1 MAKILTKKQREL
13 RKNIITYAIVA
24 LIVVVLMFPFYVML
38 VRSFMTEE
46 EIYYLPK
53 LLPSRLAFEN
63 YYDETYF
70 ASFLEWGGNT
80 LTVAF
85 FNIIGI
91 VASAFLC
98 AYGFAKVHFKFKA
111 IIFGATMAST
121 MLPSITLRI
130 PLYLMYSEWG
140 WLDGT
145 LKPLIVP
152 AFFGGGALNIFLIMQ
167 FIKGIPNSTLES
179 ARIDGANEVRCL
191 WSIVL
196 PSCLPIAALISVN
209 TFLGVWNDYSSSL
222 IYLSNSEEKWT
233 LALGFYK
240 ASLSPLFREN
250 KQMAMGVLMC
260 IPPLLVF
267 GVSQKLL
274 IEGVSISGMKA

>member
-1 MAKILTKKQREL
+1 MAKTLTNKQR
-13 RKNIITYAIVA
+13 KKIGNAVHAVIISIA
-24 LIVVVLMFPFYVML
+24 VLLFMFPFFVMM

-46 EIYYLPK
+46 EIYYFPK
-53 LLPSRLAFEN
+53 LLPDSLAFEN
-63 YYDETYF
+63 YYDEKYF
-70 ASFLEWGGNT
+70 SSFVEWGGNT
-80 LTVAF
+80 LTVVVLC
-85 FNIIGI
+85 IIGTI
-91 VASAFLC
+91 VSAFLC
-98 AYGFAKVHFKFKA
+98 AYGFAKVHFKFKGL
-111 IIFGATMAST
+111 IFGVTMAST

-130 PLYLMYSEWG
+130 PLYLMYAEWG

-179 ARIDGANEVRCL
+179 ARIDGANELRCL
-191 WSIVL
+191 FSIVL
-196 PSCLPIAALISVN
+196 PSCLPIVALISVN

-222 IYLSNSEEKWT
+222 IYLSNSEDKWT

-240 ASLSPLFREN
+240 ASLDPAFREN

-260 IPPLLVF
+260 IPSLVVF
-267 GVSQKLL
+267 GLSQKLL